1 MEKFF
6 DELKNN
12 GDDNLKNENYNAAL
26 DFYSE
31 ALELGKFDKT
41 YAIYLNR
48 CLAYFKLGKYE
59 KALDDALKASVLK
72 PDSAKAWGRIGSCLL
87 ALNKKEESYE
97 AFYKASELEPSNQQ
111 YKSLSKTEN
120 LEQLIE
126 ELKELKE
133 EEETIKSPFQIEGMI
148 GPLFSK
154 MMNNQKLIDLAKNP
168 NFNLSHYKE
177 NPLAAM
183 NNPEIMDLVSDVLN
197 ELNLGSKLSQ

>member
-31 ALELGKFDKT
+31 ALELGKFEKT
-41 YAIYLNR
+41 YAVYLNR
-48 CLAYFKLGKYE
+48 CLAYFKLEKYE
-59 KALDDALKASVLK
+59 KALDDAFKSSVLK
-72 PDSAKAWGRIGSCLL
+72 PDSAKAWGRVGSCLL

-97 AFYKASELEPSNQQ
+97 AFYKASQLEPSNEQ
-111 YKSLSKTEN
+111 YKLLSKTESID
-120 LEQLIE
+120 ELIE
-126 ELKELKE
+126 ELKELKKE
-133 EEETIKSPFQIEGMI
+133 EASPVKSPFQIEGMI

-154 MMNNQKLIDLAKNP
+154 MMNNQKLIDLARNP
-168 NFNLSHYKE
+168 TFNLSKYKE

-197 ELNLGSKLSQ
+197 ELNLGAK

>member
-59 KALDDALKASVLK
+59 KALETSNKAL
-72 PDSAKAWGRIGSCLL
+72 I
-87 ALNKKEESYE
+87 
-97 AFYKASELEPSNQQ
+97 
-111 YKSLSKTEN
+111 
-120 LEQLIE
+120 
-126 ELKELKE
+126 
-133 EEETIKSPFQIEGMI
+133 IK
-148 GPLFSK
+148 
-154 MMNNQKLIDLAKNP
+154 ID
-168 NFNLSHYKE
+168 
-177 NPLAAM
+177 
-183 NNPEIMDLVSDVLN
+183 
-197 ELNLGSKLSQ
+197 